1 MPRSALLRPKTEIL
15 AVSNNL
21 CLELKCSKRKNRAA
35 AKINFATAPF
45 WLVSEGIRIRPGFLI
60 PSVCTAPHPPPYSG
74 GTFPGGEGYKASR
87 PYRYWDHHYDKM
99 T

>member
-15 AVSNNL
+15 AVTNNL

-45 WLVSEGIRIRPGFLI
+45 SILEIAS
-60 PSVCTAPHPPPYSG
+60 PHV
-74 GTFPGGEGYKASR
+74 
-87 PYRYWDHHYDKM
+87 
-99 T
+99 